1 MPTSATGASSRAR
14 VRTRASTLLASAPLA
29 PTSLA
34 SPSLERRVRTRGFT
48 LLEVLVVLAIIAV
61 LAGIAALSVGG
72 VGSRRVENA
81 AQRAEALV
89 ALACERAALTGRDMG
104 IAVLADGLRFGYL
117 AAQGWQPVGDDPAD
131 PLRPRA
137 LGDSIRLQLERDGER
152 MEAAIDPPAAPQLAC
167 FGSGEL
173 TPFRLTIEGEGEPVR
188 WHLDG
193 ALNGTL
199 TLADADDA

>member
-1 MPTSATGASSRAR
+1 MPTSATGASSPARGSARA
-14 VRTRASTLLASAPLA
+14 A
-29 PTSLA
+29 TSLA
-34 SPSLERRVRTRGFT
+34 VHARARGFT
-48 LLEVLVVLAIIAV
+48 LLEVLVVLAIVAV

-81 AQRAEALV
+81 AKRAEALV

-152 MEAAIDPPAAPQLAC
+152 VDAAIDPPAAPQLAC

-173 TPFRLTIEGEGEPVR
+173 TPFRLTIEGEGEALR

-193 ALNGTL
+193 ALDGTL
-199 TLADADDA
+199 TLAGADDA

>member
-1 MPTSATGASSRAR
+1 MPTSATGPSSPARTHARGFTALKLRA
-14 VRTRASTLLASAPLA
+14 
-29 PTSLA
+29 
-34 SPSLERRVRTRGFT
+34 RGFT

-81 AQRAEALV
+81 ARRAEALV

-131 PLRPRA
+131 PLRPRPIGESVR
-137 LGDSIRLQLERDGER
+137 LGLERDGAQVEP
-152 MEAAIDPPAAPQLAC
+152 ALDPPAAPQLAC

-173 TPFRLTIEGEGEPVR
+173 TPFRLTIEGEGEAVR
-188 WHLDG
+188 WRLDG
-193 ALNGTL
+193 ALDGTL
-199 TLADADDA
+199 TLAGADGA

>member
-1 MPTSATGASSRAR
+1 MPTSATGASSPA
-14 VRTRASTLLASAPLA
+14 RASAHAA
-29 PTSLA
+29 TSLKVRA
-34 SPSLERRVRTRGFT
+34 RTRGFT
-48 LLEVLVVLAIIAV
+48 LLEVLVVLAIVAV

-81 AQRAEALV
+81 AKRAEALV

-152 MEAAIDPPAAPQLAC
+152 VDAAIDPPAAPQLAC

-173 TPFRLTIEGEGEPVR
+173 TPFRLTIEGEGEAVR

-193 ALNGTL
+193 ALDGTL
-199 TLADADDA
+199 TLAGADDA